1 MVRSAVAGIGSFV
14 PSRVVTNDELAQL
27 MTTSDE
33 WIQTRTGIRERR
45 FAEEGVKCS
54 DLALEAC
61 RRALDDAGMTPLDI
75 DFLIFATLS
84 PDHHFPGTA
93 CYLQPKLGTGP
104 IGCLD
109 VRNQCTGFLYSLTVA
124 DALIRAGVYKNILIV
139 GAEVHSSALDFSDR
153 GRDVAVLFGDG
164 AAAVVLSPSTDPDRG
179 VLYTE
184 LHADGRFARALCLD
198 IWDISRKPYLTQETL
213 APQAVWPQMDG
224 KTVFKH
230 AVTRLSEAI
239 QHTLSANGLS
249 QEDVRYVI
257 PHQANMRIN
266 QTVAQKLGF
275 PEEKFLHNMQRYGNT
290 TAASIPLLLDETVRN
305 GMIQAGDLLL
315 LAAFGSGFTWG
326 TALVRW

>member
-1 MVRSAVAGIGSFV
+1 MRSAFAGIGSYV
-14 PSRVVTNDELAQL
+14 PPKVVTNDDLARL

-45 FAEEGVKCS
+45 FADEGVKCS

-61 RRALDDAGMTPLDI
+61 RNALENAGMTPADI
-75 DFLIFATLS
+75 DFLVFATLS

-164 AAAVVLSPSTDPDRG
+164 AAAVVLSPSPDPDRG

-184 LHADGRFARALCLD
+184 LHADGRFARALCMD
-198 IWDISRKPYLTQETL
+198 IWDISKKPYLTQENL
-213 APQAVWPQMDG
+213 ASQAVWPQMDG

-230 AVTRLSEAI
+230 AVTRLAEAI
-239 QHTLSANGLS
+239 QHTLDANGLS
-249 QEDVRYVI
+249 QEDIAYVI

-266 QTVAQKLGF
+266 QMVAQKLGF

-290 TAASIPLLLDETVRN
+290 TAASIPLLLDEAVR
-305 GMIQAGDLLL
+305 GGLIQAGDLLL